1 MGALTGVVA
10 LVTGAGSG
18 IGRAVAQRFV
28 AEGARVAAFDLAAD
42 RLQTLQKEV
51 SPDLAAVVGDVTR
64 WDDNRDAIAA
74 AVARWGRL
82 DCFVGNVGIHD
93 GNRQLENLSEQ
104 ELRAGFEEIFRVNV
118 LGYLLGAKA
127 AIPELR
133 KSHGNMIFTLSTS
146 SFYTGGGGPLYL
158 ASKHA
163 ALGLVR
169 ALAYELAPEVRVNG
183 VAPAGTATNIRVAPS
198 LENAVEPQA
207 AATQANRLRSTN
219 LLQLALQPEDHTAA
233 YVLLASAEARALTGI
248 VIPTDAGRGVA
259 SARPAQT
266 HS

>member
-1 MGALTGVVA
+1 MAALNDVVA
-10 LVTGAGSG
+10 VVTGAGSG

-28 AEGARVAAFDLAAD
+28 AEGARVIAVDLSPE
-42 RLQTLQKEV
+42 RLETLRKEAG
-51 SPDLAAVVGDVTR
+51 SDLAAVAGDVTR
-64 WDDNRDAIAA
+64 WDDNQAAIAA

-93 GNRQLENLSEQ
+93 GGRRLEDLSEK
-104 ELRAGFEEIFRVNV
+104 ELQGGFDEIFRVNV
-118 LGYLLGAKA
+118 LGYLLGARA
-127 AIPELR
+127 ALSELR
-133 KSHGNMIFTLSTS
+133 KTRGNMIFTLSTS
-146 SFYTGGGGPLYL
+146 SFYTGGGGALYL

-183 VAPAGTATNIRVAPS
+183 VAPAGTATNLRVAPS
-198 LENAVEPQA
+198 LQGGAEPPAGA
-207 AATQANRLRSTN
+207 ASADRPRSTN

-233 YVLLASAEARALTGI
+233 YVLLASAEARALTGA

-259 SARPAQT
+259 SARRAQT
-266 HS
+266 T